1 MRYICALLEAD
12 ITGHITH
19 RPAMK
24 VYRSYAPAYHPL
36 PAEWYLPRSDRYC
49 FNRYNIHRHD
59 YPQITNVPK
68 TARRHLRKRKQ
79 LPSDAAGRQ
88 TSRAQPDWLYDRF
101 ELRITQCNRSKGAID

>member
-1 MRYICALLEAD
+1 MAKQNSRSLQGRARLRYICALLEAD

-49 FNRYNIHRHD
+49 FNRYNIHRHA
-59 YPQITNVPK
+59 YPRITNVPK
-68 TARRHLRKRKQ
+68 TARRHLRN
-79 LPSDAAGRQ
+79 SVA
-88 TSRAQPDWLYDRF
+88 
-101 ELRITQCNRSKGAID
+101 ITK

>member
-1 MRYICALLEAD
+1 MASKNSRSLKERARLRYICALLEAD

-49 FNRYNIHRHD
+49 FNRYNIHRHA
-59 YPQITNVPK
+59 YPRITNVPK
-68 TARRHLRKRKQ
+68 AARRHLVIATLLRK
-79 LPSDAAGRQ
+79 
-88 TSRAQPDWLYDRF
+88 
-101 ELRITQCNRSKGAID
+101 